1 MAKLPEGRSTLT
13 DEQMIGLTHRLVDTC
28 IDCKARIEV
37 LIAERDEAWKR
48 AAHAEKMW
56 GKAEVKL
63 SEARMSDYK
72 QTRDAAGRVT
82 STFGKMLEGLT
93 DDDLIDHIESLEKRL
108 NAAYLKMDVLEDQI
122 EKLQKAKGGK
132 DE

>member
-1 MAKLPEGRSTLT
+1 MSDPCPSCREPLDWPSG
-13 DEQMIGLTHRLVDTC
+13 DGC
-28 IDCKARIEV
+28 
-37 LIAERDEAWKR
+37 
-48 AAHAEKMW
+48 AAMNKHKEH
-56 GKAEVKL
+56 
-63 SEARMSDYK
+63 SMSDYK

-93 DDDLIDHIESLEKRL
+93 DDDLIDHIENLEKRL
-108 NAAYLKMDVLEDQI
+108 NAAYLKMDVLEGQI

>member
-48 AAHAEKMW
+48 AAHAEEMW

-63 SEARMSDYK
+63 AKAEAAIYRITPYLSASLDELDCGSDYIEACN
-72 QTRDAAGRVT
+72 QVFEADSITIA
-82 STFGKMLEGLT
+82 ELT
-93 DDDLIDHIESLEKRL
+93 
-108 NAAYLKMDVLEDQI
+108 
-122 EKLQKAKGGK
+122 GGK